1 MPAGAGGPSGSPGS
15 SGRSAGGANRHG
27 ARPQPPGWATTRI
40 GGRFGYGR
48 GPWSAAFIRATWWWP
63 PGFSAHDV
71 APVELPGAEAVANGL
86 EAAGFTVHTGPV
98 VSVSKLAV
106 GPRRRELAEQGAVA
120 VDMES
125 AWLLEHHQGPA
136 GRGAGGDRHPRLR
149 ASDRGRTG
157 KDLSGAA
164 DHSTVDA
171 SAGKGGWLTCPYR

>member
-1 MPAGAGGPSGSPGS
+1 MSLTVLCPLALEARAARRGVRAGAQVVRTGMGPDRSRRVGPRRGSVAVLGM
-15 SGRSAGGANRHG
+15 GGAVVGGIH
-27 ARPQPPGWATTRI
+27 PGDVVVAT
-40 GGRFGYGR
+40 GV
-48 GPWSAAFIRATWWWP
+48 
-63 PGFSAHDV
+63 SAHDV

-136 GRGAGGDRHPRLR
+136 AVVRVVTDTPACELRTAAAPARIYRALRTIRRLTPVL
-149 ASDRGRTG
+149 AKEVG
-157 KDLSGAA
+157 
-164 DHSTVDA
+164 
-171 SAGKGGWLTCPYR
+171 